1 MHIEKLNMS
10 ELTFDRVMAD
20 QGELYFLYFNGK
32 GQATL
37 MPVNSGK
44 LDYLSD
50 IQDKTLV
57 RITDEPVEKDISE
70 EVDTAPSIKKRKTY
84 ERRTYKLDSWD
95 EQKVIEVESKIDG
108 SIRINFHDK
117 DSADIY
123 YNHIRD
129 MFYKRPAKGDVAD
142 WLPVSTI
149 YKELK
154 VVNWEPDDCDDWA
167 WPRLD
172 FGTCRYISA
181 EVNKT
186 KNKKMW
192 GFTLSA
198 PQKLYGTKA

>member
-10 ELTFDRVMAD
+10 ELTFDQVMAD

-32 GQATL
+32 RQATL
-37 MPVNSGK
+37 TPVNSGK

-50 IQDKTLV
+50 IYDKTLV
-57 RITDEPVEKDISE
+57 RITDEPVEKDIP
-70 EVDTAPSIKKRKTY
+70 EVESAPSVKERKTY

-117 DSADIY
+117 DSAEIY
-123 YNHIRD
+123 FNHIRD
-129 MFYKRPAKGDVAD
+129 MFYKRPNLGDEAD
-142 WLPVSTI
+142 WLSVSTI

-154 VVNWEPDDCDDWA
+154 VVNWEASDCDDWA

-172 FGTCRYISA
+172 YGTCRYIS

-186 KNKKMW
+186 KNKHMW
-192 GFTLSA
+192 GFTLRA